1 MGEVKLKSYLTN
13 EFLEAKTWEKVHGES
28 YEVWRKDRWASSCT
42 ETQKFLEHLL
52 PLGTV
57 QGEKRLMPHQAE
69 SLQRVIYSF
78 EHLHLNPLM
87 TTLATGTGKTVVM
100 ASVMA
105 WLACLEKI
113 ANTFILF
120 CPNTI
125 VRDRLRRDFES
136 LNVFEEFNLFPLE
149 YQNKLESLSCSIVEG
164 FENFSNLMGKDI
176 IVANRHQF
184 QKGYSGGNDHLA
196 FLQRE
201 SGNLAIFNDEAHNTR
216 GKEYSNTLRILKPKT
231 QFRLDVTATPDRAD
245 NLRPQSHEVYS
256 LSVVEAI
263 TGSYRVNRFI
273 DPNFKSYPSL
283 VKDVVVQRPLIKK
296 LEAIQQQ
303 ELTFEDA
310 HTHKKYTVRE
320 INWEDW
326 PKKKNIQLVM
336 DPGGMKMQLQLA
348 YDALER
354 KKRLAKGRY
363 KPVLFVIAPSIIG
376 AEKAIE
382 MMRTEFNLNPLL
394 VTDESH
400 SREDVIDIYE
410 KKDLRQ
416 AAANLGHPDSP
427 YDSVV
432 SVYMLREGWDVPE
445 VSVMCFLRGFG
456 SPLFARQVL
465 GRGLRLIRSNG
476 LADDRSIQELTVIDH
491 PCLDLDDLWIEID
504 ALVQEGDEIIRQRE
518 ILRGGDSGLG
528 NEELENQIEQIVI
541 RPELLDLLKI
551 PTAQTIQ
558 GLTTERALD
567 ILEQSLVKIKEH
579 RSELIITGAESDR
592 IERLQ
597 PKRKVES
604 IEKFNK
610 TSIIPQSNEKS
621 RESLQKCFT
630 KMLLE
635 WSKDYSERDTPL
647 FSHTDEIYRTI
658 LKGFETYMFQNQAIT
673 NVSAHVLF
681 MAQNSIPQL
690 RESITYEMNHRIYS
704 EEVLINE

>member
-28 YEVWRKDRWASSCT
+28 YEAWRKDRWASSFA

-136 LNVFEEFNLFPLE
+136 LNVFEEFSLFPLE
-149 YQNKLESLSCSIVEG
+149 HQDKLRNLSCSVVEG

-216 GKEYSNTLRILKPKT
+216 GIEYSNTLRILKPKT

-263 TGSYRVNRFI
+263 TGSYKINRFI
-273 DPNFKSYPSL
+273 DSSFKKYPPL
-283 VKDVVVQRPLIKK
+283 VKDVVVQRPSIKK

-303 ELTFEDA
+303 ELIFEDA
-310 HTHKKYTVRE
+310 HTHEKYTVRE
-320 INWEDW
+320 IDWEDW

-348 YDALER
+348 YEALER
-354 KKRLAKGRY
+354 KKRLAKDRY
-363 KPVLFVIAPSIIG
+363 KPVLFVIAPSIMG

-410 KKDLRQ
+410 KEGLRQ
-416 AAANLGHPDSP
+416 AAANLGHSDSP

-465 GRGLRLIRSNG
+465 GRGLRLIRSGG
-476 LADDRSIQELTVIDH
+476 LADDLSIQELTVIDH
-491 PCLDLDDLWIEID
+491 SCLALDDLWVEID
-504 ALVQEGDEIIRQRE
+504 ALVQEGDEITRQRE
-518 ILRGGDSGLG
+518 ILRDGDSGLG
-528 NEELENQIEQIVI
+528 NEEPENQIEQIVV

-551 PTAQTIQ
+551 PTAQPIQ
-558 GLTTERALD
+558 GLTTERVLD

-579 RSELIITGAESDR
+579 RCSELIITGQKVIELKDFNQK
-592 IERLQ
+592 ERL
-597 PKRKVES
+597 KV
-604 IEKFNK
+604 
-610 TSIIPQSNEKS
+610 
-621 RESLQKCFT
+621 
-630 KMLLE
+630 
-635 WSKDYSERDTPL
+635 
-647 FSHTDEIYRTI
+647 
-658 LKGFETYMFQNQAIT
+658 
-673 NVSAHVLF
+673 
-681 MAQNSIPQL
+681 
-690 RESITYEMNHRIYS
+690 
-704 EEVLINE
+704 